1 MDFED
6 RIVDGS
12 EQSSD
17 TEQYSLRPRTLTE
30 YIGQDKVK
38 KNIEVFIKA
47 ALERKEALDHVLLFG
62 PPGLGKTTLA
72 NIIANELHV
81 NMRVTSGPAI
91 TRQGD
96 LAAVLTTLA
105 EGEVLFIDE
114 IHRLPKAVEEIL
126 YSAMEDFQLDIVI
139 GKGPGAQ
146 NVRLPLPR
154 FTLIG
159 ATTRLGSL
167 AAPLR
172 DRFGVQCRLEFY
184 TPEHLAIIIAKSAE
198 KLNVAVTE
206 DGALEIARRSRGTPR
221 VANRLLKRIRDF
233 AQVMGNGTIDKQV
246 AEEGLARLEVDQYG
260 LDRNDYRILS
270 TIVKSFGGGPVGV
283 DTIAAAVSEETG
295 TIEDVIEPYLMQ
307 LGLLQRTPRGRVAT
321 RKTYQYLGLPYP
333 ETGSGV
339 PPEQQTLL
347 GRHGFRTRPVRRSRT
362 TMKLLLHA
370 CCGPC
375 ACYPVQELTD
385 RGIDFTLLY
394 YNPNIHPYKEFKRRL
409 AALRELAEKR
419 DCRLVIDKTYP
430 LEECVAGMLAENPG
444 PRCAFCYR
452 MRMRYTAAY
461 AKEHGFDAFSTTLLY
476 SPYQK
481 HDLIRRAAEA
491 ASEES
496 GIPFHYEDWRP
507 HYQEGVDISLALGL
521 YRQPYCGCVFSE
533 RDRYMEW
540 KKPGAE
546 GTETARPAEDKGF
559 VRITKKIIQVDKQDH
574 ILYP

>member
-1 MDFED
+1 MDFDD

-12 EQSSD
+12 KQAAD
-17 TEQYSLRPRTLTE
+17 AEQYSLRPRTLAE

-38 KNIEVFIKA
+38 QNIEVFIKA

-126 YSAMEDFQLDIVI
+126 YSAMEDYQLDIVI

-146 NVRLPLPR
+146 NVRLPLPK

-167 AAPLR
+167 SAPLR

-184 TPEHLAIIIAKSAE
+184 TPEHLAIIIRKSAE
-198 KLNVAVTE
+198 KLNVAIE
-206 DGALEIARRSRGTPR
+206 EEGAMEIARRSRGTPR

-233 AQVMGNGTIDKQV
+233 AQVMGNGVIDQKV

-270 TIVKSFGGGPVGV
+270 TIVKNFGGGPVGV
-283 DTIAAAVSEETG
+283 DTIAAAVSEESG

-321 RKTYQYLGLPYP
+321 R
-333 ETGSGV
+333 
-339 PPEQQTLL
+339 
-347 GRHGFRTRPVRRSRT
+347 
-362 TMKLLLHA
+362 
-370 CCGPC
+370 
-375 ACYPVQELTD
+375 
-385 RGIDFTLLY
+385 
-394 YNPNIHPYKEFKRRL
+394 
-409 AALRELAEKR
+409 
-419 DCRLVIDKTYP
+419 
-430 LEECVAGMLAENPG
+430 
-444 PRCAFCYR
+444 
-452 MRMRYTAAY
+452 
-461 AKEHGFDAFSTTLLY
+461 
-476 SPYQK
+476 
-481 HDLIRRAAEA
+481 
-491 ASEES
+491 
-496 GIPFHYEDWRP
+496 
-507 HYQEGVDISLALGL
+507 
-521 YRQPYCGCVFSE
+521 
-533 RDRYMEW
+533 
-540 KKPGAE
+540 
-546 GTETARPAEDKGF
+546 
-559 VRITKKIIQVDKQDH
+559 
-574 ILYP
+574 